1 MVVVELERLT
11 AEYLAAVQRQ
21 LVETVDAAGLQLD
34 EQGMSVSRVAV
45 LWTEDVEWF
54 H

>member
-1 MVVVELERLT
+1 MVVELERLT
-11 AEYLAAVQRQ
+11 ADYLAAVPQQ

-34 EQGMSVSRVAV
+34 EQGMLVSRVAV